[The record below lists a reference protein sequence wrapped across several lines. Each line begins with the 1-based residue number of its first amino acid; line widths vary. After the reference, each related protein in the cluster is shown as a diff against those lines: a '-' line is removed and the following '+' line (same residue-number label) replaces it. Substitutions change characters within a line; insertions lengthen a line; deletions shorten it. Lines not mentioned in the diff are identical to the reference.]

1 MDGAATMTEI
11 RQTFRTPLR
20 ILVPK
25 ILKSRDAWKAKSD
38 RRKKQLKSAQITIRD
53 LKLSREHWKQT
64 AEALQEQV
72 RQLQEQLQQSRTELA
87 QMHIELEEVK
97 KKYPLPHYRP

>member
-25 ILKSRDAWKAKSD
+25 ILKSRDDWKAKSD
-38 RRKKQLKSAQITIRD
+38 RRKVKLKSAQIKIRD
-53 LKLSREHWKQT
+53 VTLSRERWRQL
-64 AEALQEQV
+64 AESAQEEV
-72 RQLQEQLQQSRTELA
+72 RSLQEQLQQSQAELA
-87 QMHIELEEVK
+87 PMRLELEEAK
-97 KKYPLPHYRP
+97 KK

>member
-38 RRKKQLKSAQITIRD
+38 RRKVQLKSAQIKIRD
-53 LKLSREHWKQT
+53 LTLSREHWKQT
-64 AEALQEQV
+64 AQSAQEQV
-72 RQLQEQLQQSRTELA
+72 CQLQEQLQHNTTELA
-87 QMHIELEEVK
+87 LLRLEREEAK
-97 KKYPLPHYRP
+97 KK

>member
-38 RRKKQLKSAQITIRD
+38 RRKAQLKSAQIKIRD
-53 LKLSREHWKQT
+53 LTLSRTRWKQA
-64 AEALQEQV
+64 AESAQEQV
-72 RQLQEQLQQSRTELA
+72 HPLQEQLQQSRTELA
-87 QMHIELEEVK
+87 QLRLELEEAK
-97 KKYPLPHYRP
+97 KK

>member
-25 ILKSRDAWKAKSD
+25 ILKSRDDWKAKSD
-38 RRKKQLKSAQITIRD
+38 RRKAHLKSAQIKIRD
-53 LKLSREHWKQT
+53 LTLSREHWKE
-64 AEALQEQV
+64 EARGTQEQV
-72 RQLQEQLQQSRTELA
+72 RQLHEQLQQSQRELAEARAALTELQEA
-87 QMHIELEEVK
+87 K
-97 KKYPLPHYRP
+97 KK

>member
-25 ILKSRDAWKAKSD
+25 ILKSRDDWKAKSD
-38 RRKKQLKSAQITIRD
+38 RRKVKLKSAQIKIRD
-53 LKLSREHWKQT
+53 VTLSRERWRRL
-64 AEALQEQV
+64 AESAQEQV
-72 RQLQEQLQQSRTELA
+72 RSLQEQLQQSQAELA
-87 QMHIELEEVK
+87 PMRLELEEAK
-97 KKYPLPHYRP
+97 KK